1 MELLTHS
8 LILAIIN
15 PFSNT
20 PFWDSPKLK
29 EAADDNW
36 NVAIKGF

>member
-1 MELLTHS
+1 ME
-8 LILAIIN
+8 IN

-20 PFWDSPKLK
+20 PFWDRPKFK

-36 NVAIKGF
+36 NVGIKDFKKQIA